1 LNPTLLSMAT
11 ANEQTG
17 VAPSDNIDSNDF
29 YYTPHG

>member
-1 LNPTLLSMAT
+1 MAT

-17 VAPSDNIDSNDF
+17 VSATDNIDSNDF

>member
-1 LNPTLLSMAT
+1 MAT

-17 VAPSDNIDSNDF
+17 ISPSDNIDSNDF